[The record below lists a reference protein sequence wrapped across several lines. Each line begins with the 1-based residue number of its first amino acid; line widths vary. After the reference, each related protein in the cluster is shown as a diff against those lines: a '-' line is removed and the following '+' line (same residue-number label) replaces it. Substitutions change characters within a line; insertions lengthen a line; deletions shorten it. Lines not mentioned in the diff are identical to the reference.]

1 MTHITVEGGKGEG
14 ILLGSVIYE
23 GSSAFGTA
31 VGIDNVISRGSGVS
45 IGDITT

>member
-23 GSSAFGTA
+23 GPKAFGTA
-31 VGIDNVISRGSGVS
+31 VGIDNVVSDGSGISV
-45 IGDITT
+45 